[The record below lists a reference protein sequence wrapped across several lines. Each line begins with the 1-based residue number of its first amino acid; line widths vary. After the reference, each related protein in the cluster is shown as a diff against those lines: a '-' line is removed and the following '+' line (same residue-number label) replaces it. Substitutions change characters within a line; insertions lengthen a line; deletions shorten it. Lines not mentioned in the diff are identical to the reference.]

1 MAQTLQKIYSDLDL
15 TFTRNPVTGDVS
27 FSYDDQAVIR
37 SVRNLLLTN
46 FYERPMQPDL
56 GSNMTAYLFEPMT
69 AITASALE
77 SEIRDVINNYEPRA
91 QVKDINVIAIEDKN
105 AFYIELSFFIGNN
118 TQPTSVNLLLER
130 RR

>member
-15 TFTRNPVTGDVS
+15 TFARNPVTGDVS
-27 FSYDDQAVIR
+27 FSYDDQAVVR

-56 GSNMTAYLFEPMT
+56 GSNMSAYLFEPTT

-91 QVKDINVIAIEDKN
+91 QVKEINVIAIEDKN
-105 AFYIELSFFIGNN
+105 SFYIELTFFIGNN
-118 TQPTSVNLLLER
+118 TEVTSVNLLLER

>member
-1 MAQTLQKIYSDLDL
+1 MAQTLRKIYSDLDL

-27 FSYDDQAVIR
+27 LSYDDQAVIR

-56 GSNMTAYLFEPMT
+56 GSNMSSYLFEPMT

-77 SEIRDVINNYEPRA
+77 SEIRNAIKNYEPRA
-91 QVKDINVIAIEDKN
+91 QVKEINVIAIEDKN
-105 AFYIELSFFIGNN
+105 AFYIELTFFIGNN

>member
-1 MAQTLQKIYSDLDL
+1 MAQTLKKIYSDLDL
-15 TFTRNPVTGDVS
+15 TFARNPVTGDIS
-27 FSYDDQAVIR
+27 FSFDDQAVIR

-56 GSNMTAYLFEPMT
+56 GSNMSAYLFEPAT

-91 QVKDINVIAIEDKN
+91 QINNIKVIAIEDKN
-105 AFYIELSFFIGNN
+105 AFYIELSFFISNN
-118 TQPTSVNLLLER
+118 TEPTSVNLLLER